1 MDIGTVFLVLAL
13 AVLVGLF
20 ISQPFFRSFKE
31 RIPSP
36 DTARVDSVEHR
47 RSALLAERDRLF
59 SALQDLDFDFA
70 LGKIPEEDYP
80 GQRAELLRHAAGVL
94 RELDVLEG
102 HQAETAVEERIEREV
117 AARRADAA
125 SRKLRPAGQPVPE
138 EDELEE
144 LIARRRAQRKDKA
157 AGFCPKC
164 GQVVQRSDTFCSN
177 CGTRLH
183 D

>member
-20 ISQPFFRSFKE
+20 ISQPFFRSFNN
-31 RIPSP
+31 RTPLL

-80 GQRAELLRHAAGVL
+80 VQRAELLRHAAGVL
-94 RELDVLEG
+94 RELDALEG
-102 HQAETAVEERIEREV
+102 HPAEVAVEERIEREV

-125 SRKLRPAGQPVPE
+125 SRRVAAAEKAIPQ

-164 GQVVQRSDTFCSN
+164 GQVVQRSDAFCSN